1 MNALMYAYLGDA
13 IYEFFIRKYLLTQG
27 FTKPKDLQRESVKY
41 VSATNQRRLLELL
54 INDNFLTPE
63 EIEIV
68 NYGRNSN
75 KTSSKS
81 CDIKTYRYATGF
93 ECLIGKLYYDNKL
106 NRIEE
111 IMDKVVSY

>member
-13 IYEFFIRKYLLTQG
+13 IYEFFIRKYLLEKG
-27 FTKPKDLQRESVKY
+27 FNKPKELQRESIKY
-41 VSATNQRRLLELL
+41 VSATNQKRLLELL
-54 INDNFLTPE
+54 INDNFLTSE
-63 EIEIV
+63 EIDIV
-68 NYGRNSN
+68 TYGRNSN

-93 ECLIGKLYYDNKL
+93 ECVIGKLYYDNKL
-106 NRIEE
+106 KRIEE

>member
-13 IYEFFIRKYLLTQG
+13 IYEFFIRKYLLANG

-41 VSATNQRRLLELL
+41 VSATSQRRLLEQL
-54 INDNFLTPE
+54 INDNILTKE
-63 EIEIV
+63 EIDIV
-68 NYGRNSN
+68 TYGRNSN

-106 NRIEE
+106 DRIEA